1 MKKVLL
7 LLLPLAFALAGCDKY
22 DDSKVWDELN
32 AQKAKLAALEGT
44 VSTMNSN
51 IGSLQSLVSAVQDK
65 VTVNSVTKEEN
76 GYLITFSDG
85 NKARIENGAN
95 GQDGKDGVDGKTPQI
110 GAKADADGKYFWTL
124 NGSWM
129 LDSSGNKVPTSDT
142 PQVKIEDNQWMVSY
156 DGGNSWSKV
165 DGQTS
170 MAGSLFE
177 SVTTDADNA
186 VFTLNDG
193 TVITIPL
200 TSKVQKL
207 QLIFDETVFAKMRSS
222 ELLSTAYTIT
232 APEGAKTDIETFE
245 SDGWTVT
252 IRPNDEKSGRISI
265 KSPET
270 VTSSKIL
277 FLLTDDLGDSFV
289 KIINIGFNETEKP
302 AVQTEYSIDHNG
314 GELIIPLVSST
325 AELSEGA
332 DWLTIASVG
341 DQVVL
346 NVTSNE
352 SYDWRTAQLT
362 LEDGT
367 VVSVTQITA
376 DAMILSKEVIEID
389 GRRQLVA
396 FPINT
401 NVTVKAYVTEG
412 EDWLTVTPSTR
423 GLVEKI
429 FTFTAKRNTTDA
441 ERTAVIEFHG
451 NDLTGTCKVIQ
462 AVYDGDPSVDV
473 TEAAASDEGEEL
485 ELRTSLIITGTTDG
499 YVVGDAGS
507 YVFVQDASHAPT
519 WQGDSVKFNAVSTR
533 FNDMPA
539 LGSVQGYT
547 TTSEKNT
554 VKVSA
559 TDITSRIDT
568 YASGVPTVVKIT
580 GDLTSGDSGSY
591 NLSIKG
597 ATKKVLVY
605 KPADFVGLSGFTGH
619 NVDLTG
625 IYYGESDGVI
635 TVIAISATSNGLSL
649 NEGDQVTVAEFISLA
664 KTDMKLKLVGTVSGY
679 NQSNCRFDITDNT
692 GSIYVYT
699 VTNKSEWASK
709 IKNGGTV
716 ELLGKYQFYEAKSQ
730 HEVVDAEI
738 ISFTGSSSSNNYK
751 YQKVGTITS
760 GKSYI
765 IAAPDGDKAYVG
777 LPITADF
784 GYINVDEAT
793 ETDGVIMMPSRD
805 REYVI
810 TEVDGGYT
818 ITQSDGRILYQTGT
832 FNSFNV
838 STTPPDGDVW
848 DIAFDSDGVATITN
862 TSVTK
867 YIQYSITHSSYGS
880 YASAQSS
887 ALMPCIYE
895 YVGEGEGPGGGDEP
909 GGDEPG
915 GGSEVDGNVETLDFS
930 KQGFESGV
938 QYKTVE
944 GASMTVT
951 FGDGGNDGK
960 YYTTGEGIRIYSNG
974 YVKIEATK
982 TITKIVYTFAST
994 KGHSPAEDYTVNTG
1008 SFTPGTT
1015 STWTG
1020 SSKEVVVTRDN
1031 VGSGHWRLQKVE
1043 VTYTE

>member
-1 MKKVLL
+1 MLL

-129 LDSSGNKVPTSDT
+129 LDASGNKVPTSDT

-170 MAGSLFE
+170 TAGSLFE

-207 QLIFDETVFAKMRSS
+207 QLIFDETVFAKMRAS

-277 FLLTDDLGDSFV
+277 FLLTDELGDSFV

-396 FPINT
+396 FPVNT

-507 YVFVQDASHAPT
+507 YIFVQDASHAPT

-649 NEGDQVTVAEFISLA
+649 NEGDLVTVAEFISLA

-738 ISFTGSSSSNNYK
+738 LSFTASSSSTSYQ
-751 YQKVGTITS
+751 YQKASSITS

-765 IAAPDGDKAYVG
+765 IAALEDGTKALVAQPVSSNYTYGALQVE
-777 LPITADF
+777 
-784 GYINVDEAT
+784 EAT
-793 ETDGVIMMPSRD
+793 DNDGIISMPSRD
-805 REYVI
+805 NEFVI
-810 TEVDGGYT
+810 TEVNGSYT
-818 ITQSDGRILYQTGT
+818 FTQPDGRLLYQSGT
-832 FNSFNV
+832 YDTFNV
-838 STTPPDGDVW
+838 SATPSSGELW
-848 DIAFDSDGVATITN
+848 DISIDSDGIATITN
-862 TSVTK
+862 TSVNK
-867 YIQYSITHSSYGS
+867 FVQYWIEKSSFGS
-880 YASAQSS
+880 YATSKGDDG
-887 ALMPCIYE
+887 LMPTLFE

-930 KQGFESGV
+930 AQGFQNGI
-938 QYKTVE
+938 QYNTVE
-944 GASMTVT
+944 GSIMTVT

-960 YYTTGEGIRIYSNG
+960 YYDTGNGMRIYGDG
-974 YVKIEATK
+974 YVKISASK
-982 TITKIVYTFAST
+982 TITQIVYTFATT
-994 KGHSPAEDYTVNTG
+994 KGHAPAEDFSISTG
-1008 SFTPGTT
+1008 SFSSGAT

-1020 SSKEVVVTRDN
+1020 SSKEVVLTRN
-1031 VGSGHWRLQKVE
+1031 TGSGHWRLQKVE
-1043 VTYTE
+1043 VTYAE

>member
-1 MKKVLL
+1 MLL

-129 LDSSGNKVPTSDT
+129 LDASGNKVPTSDT

-170 MAGSLFE
+170 TAGSLFE

-207 QLIFDETVFAKMRSS
+207 QLIFDETVFAKMRAS

-396 FPINT
+396 FPVNT

-507 YVFVQDASHAPT
+507 YIFVQDASHAPT

-649 NEGDQVTVAEFISLA
+649 NEGDLVTVAEFISLA

-738 ISFTGSSSSNNYK
+738 LSFTASSSSTSYQ
-751 YQKVGTITS
+751 YQKASSITS

-765 IAAPDGDKAYVG
+765 IAALEDGTKALVAQPVSSNYTYGALQVE
-777 LPITADF
+777 
-784 GYINVDEAT
+784 EAT
-793 ETDGVIMMPSRD
+793 DNDGIISMPSRD
-805 REYVI
+805 NEFVI
-810 TEVDGGYT
+810 TEVNGSYT
-818 ITQSDGRILYQTGT
+818 FTQPDGRLLYQSGT
-832 FNSFNV
+832 YDTFNV
-838 STTPPDGDVW
+838 SATPSSGELW
-848 DIAFDSDGVATITN
+848 DISIDSDGIATITN
-862 TSVTK
+862 TSVNK
-867 YIQYSITHSSYGS
+867 FVQYWIEKSSFGS
-880 YASAQSS
+880 YATSKGDDG
-887 ALMPCIYE
+887 LMPTLFE

-930 KQGFESGV
+930 AQGFQNGI
-938 QYKTVE
+938 QYNTVE
-944 GASMTVT
+944 GSIMTVT

-960 YYTTGEGIRIYSNG
+960 YYDTGNGMRIYGDG
-974 YVKIEATK
+974 YVKISASK
-982 TITKIVYTFAST
+982 TITQIVYTFATT
-994 KGHSPAEDYTVNTG
+994 KGHAPAEDFSISTG
-1008 SFTPGTT
+1008 SFSSGAT

-1020 SSKEVVVTRDN
+1020 SSKEVVLTRN
-1031 VGSGHWRLQKVE
+1031 TGSGHWRLQKVE
-1043 VTYTE
+1043 VTYAE